1 MYIPPDSKVRTVKPL
16 ALLNRSQTCRLA
28 RNLGFIGMFWFSGQV
43 LSLQRSARSEEPRG
57 KGSQM
62 PVLSPRRGNFKPF
75 KAVSPWSL
83 TPKEAAQQKP
93 SGWAPKAAAPPEPGG

>member
-28 RNLGFIGMFWFSGQV
+28 RNLGFIRML